1 MYIDDSILTL
11 VRDTLVT
18 VLKIAFPVLAAG
30 IGIGLLIS
38 VFQSVTQ
45 IQEQTLTLVPKI
57 FVMTTVAIILL
68 PWIAMRLIEF
78 SAEMFVLF

>member
-1 MYIDDSILTL
+1 MYIDDSILSL

-30 IGIGLLIS
+30 ITIGLLIS

-78 SAEMFVLF
+78 SREMFVLF

>member
-1 MYIDDSILTL
+1 MYIDDSILSL

-30 IGIGLLIS
+30 IAIGLLIS

-78 SAEMFVLF
+78 SREMFVLF